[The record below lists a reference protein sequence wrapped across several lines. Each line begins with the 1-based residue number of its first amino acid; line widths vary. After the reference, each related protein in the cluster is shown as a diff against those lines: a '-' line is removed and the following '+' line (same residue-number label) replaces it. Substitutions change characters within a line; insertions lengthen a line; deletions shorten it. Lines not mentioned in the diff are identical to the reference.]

1 MSHPEH
7 TICERPSLY
16 CTEAI
21 NFLGGSMT
29 YSTFGRRLG
38 AYLIDF
44 LLLSPLFALQIWASG
59 HSISMAILSAVLV
72 SVAFIGYRVY
82 CHAIWGQ
89 TVGKRVVKLRVLRLS
104 GEAIGWRESLLR
116 SSVEMLFTG
125 LTLSAQLIALATI
138 PTAEFVGLDTMQ
150 RESNLQ
156 VYTPAWSSH
165 VMTLSGIWYIASLI
179 TLFVNDQR
187 RTLHDLIAGTVVA
200 GAEAVPSAP
209 TVAS

>member
-1 MSHPEH
+1 
-7 TICERPSLY
+7 
-16 CTEAI
+16 
-21 NFLGGSMT
+21 MT
-29 YSTFGRRLG
+29 YSSFGRRLG

-44 LLLSPLFALQIWASG
+44 LLLSPLIALQIWASG

-89 TVGKRVVKLRVLRLS
+89 TVGKRVVKLRVVRLS

-116 SSVEMLFTG
+116 SSVDILFTG
-125 LTLSAQLIALATI
+125 LTLSAQLIALAAI
-138 PTAEFVGLDTMQ
+138 PAAEFAGLDTVQ

-156 VYTPAWSSH
+156 VYTPAWSGYVVS
-165 VMTLSGIWYIASLI
+165 LSGIWYIASLI

-187 RTLHDLIAGTVVA
+187 RTLHDFIAVTVVA

-209 TVAS
+209 IVAS

>member
-1 MSHPEH
+1 
-7 TICERPSLY
+7 
-16 CTEAI
+16 
-21 NFLGGSMT
+21 MT
-29 YSTFGRRLG
+29 YSSFGRRLG

-44 LLLSPLFALQIWASG
+44 LLLSPLIALQIWASG
-59 HSISMAILSAVLV
+59 HSISMAILSTVLV
-72 SVAFIGYRVY
+72 SVAFIVYRVY

-89 TVGKRVVKLRVLRLS
+89 TVGKRVVKLRVVRLS

-125 LTLSAQLIALATI
+125 LTLSAQLIALAAI
-138 PTAEFVGLDTMQ
+138 PAAEFAGLDTMQ

-179 TLFVNDQR
+179 ALFVNDQR
-187 RTLHDLIAGTVVA
+187 RTLHDFIAGTVVA
-200 GAEAVPSAP
+200 GAEAVPSVP

>member
-1 MSHPEH
+1 
-7 TICERPSLY
+7 
-16 CTEAI
+16 
-21 NFLGGSMT
+21 MT
-29 YSTFGRRLG
+29 YSSFGRRLG

-89 TVGKRVVKLRVLRLS
+89 TVGKRVAKLRVVRLS
-104 GEAIGWRESLLR
+104 GEAIGWRESWLR

-125 LTLSAQLIALATI
+125 LTLIAQLIALAAI
-138 PTAEFVGLDTMQ
+138 PAAEFAGLDTVQ

-156 VYTPAWSSH
+156 VYTPAWSGY
-165 VMTLSGIWYIASLI
+165 VITLSGIWYIASLI

-187 RTLHDLIAGTVVA
+187 RTLHDFIAGTVVA

-209 TVAS
+209 IVAS

>member
-1 MSHPEH
+1 
-7 TICERPSLY
+7 
-16 CTEAI
+16 
-21 NFLGGSMT
+21 MT
-29 YSTFGRRLG
+29 YSSFGRRLG

-44 LLLSPLFALQIWASG
+44 LLLSPLIALQIWASG
-59 HSISMAILSAVLV
+59 HSISMAILSTVLV

-89 TVGKRVVKLRVLRLS
+89 TVGKRVVKLRVVRLS

-125 LTLSAQLIALATI
+125 LTLSAQLIALAAI
-138 PTAEFVGLDTMQ
+138 PAAEFAGLDTMQ

-187 RTLHDLIAGTVVA
+187 RTLHDFIAGTVVA
-200 GAEAVPSAP
+200 GAEAVPSVP

>member
-1 MSHPEH
+1 
-7 TICERPSLY
+7 
-16 CTEAI
+16 
-21 NFLGGSMT
+21 MT
-29 YSTFGRRLG
+29 YSSFGRRLG

-44 LLLSPLFALQIWASG
+44 LLLSPLFALQYWASG
-59 HSISMAILSAVLV
+59 HSIGMAILSAVLV

-89 TVGKRVVKLRVLRLS
+89 TVGKRVVKLRVVRLS

-125 LTLSAQLIALATI
+125 LTLSAQLIALAAI
-138 PTAEFVGLDTMQ
+138 PAAEFAGLDTMQ

-179 TLFVNDQR
+179 ALFVNDQR
-187 RTLHDLIAGTVVA
+187 RTLHDFIAGTVVA
-200 GAEAVPSAP
+200 GAEAVPSVP

>member
-1 MSHPEH
+1 
-7 TICERPSLY
+7 
-16 CTEAI
+16 
-21 NFLGGSMT
+21 MT
-29 YSTFGRRLG
+29 YSSFGRRLG

-89 TVGKRVVKLRVLRLS
+89 TVGKRLVKLRVLRLS

-125 LTLSAQLIALATI
+125 LTLSAQLIALAAI
-138 PTAEFVGLDTMQ
+138 PAAEFAVLDMVQ
-150 RESNLQ
+150 QNSNLQ

-179 TLFVNDQR
+179 ALFVNDQR
-187 RTLHDLIAGTVVA
+187 RTLHDFIAGTVVT
-200 GAEAVPSAP
+200 GAEAVPSVP

>member
-1 MSHPEH
+1 
-7 TICERPSLY
+7 
-16 CTEAI
+16 
-21 NFLGGSMT
+21 MT

-138 PTAEFVGLDTMQ
+138 PTAEFAGLDTMQ

-187 RTLHDLIAGTVVA
+187 RTLHDFIAGTVVA

>member
-1 MSHPEH
+1 
-7 TICERPSLY
+7 
-16 CTEAI
+16 
-21 NFLGGSMT
+21 MT
-29 YSTFGRRLG
+29 YSSFGRRLG

-89 TVGKRVVKLRVLRLS
+89 TVGKRVAKLRVVRLS

-125 LTLSAQLIALATI
+125 LTLIAQLIALTTI
-138 PTAEFVGLDTMQ
+138 PAAEFAGLDTVQ

-156 VYTPAWSSH
+156 VYTPAWSGYVVS
-165 VMTLSGIWYIASLI
+165 LSGIWYIASLI

-187 RTLHDLIAGTVVA
+187 RTLHDFIAGTVVA
-200 GAEAVPSAP
+200 GAETGPSVT
-209 TVAS
+209 TVAT

>member
-1 MSHPEH
+1 
-7 TICERPSLY
+7 
-16 CTEAI
+16 
-21 NFLGGSMT
+21 MT
-29 YSTFGRRLG
+29 YSSFGRRLG

-89 TVGKRVVKLRVLRLS
+89 TVGKRVAKLRVVWLS
-104 GEAIGWRESLLR
+104 GEAIGWRESWLR

-125 LTLSAQLIALATI
+125 LTLITQLIALATI
-138 PTAEFVGLDTMQ
+138 PAAEFAGLDMAH

-156 VYTPAWSSH
+156 VYTPAWSGY
-165 VMTLSGIWYIASLI
+165 VITLSGIWYFASLI

-187 RTLHDLIAGTVVA
+187 RTLHDFIAGTVVA
-200 GAEAVPSAP
+200 GAETAPSVPTAAP
-209 TVAS
+209 

>member
-1 MSHPEH
+1 
-7 TICERPSLY
+7 
-16 CTEAI
+16 
-21 NFLGGSMT
+21 MT
-29 YSTFGRRLG
+29 YSSFGRRLG

-89 TVGKRVVKLRVLRLS
+89 TVGKRVAKLRVVRLS
-104 GEAIGWRESLLR
+104 GEAIGWRESWLR

-125 LTLSAQLIALATI
+125 LTLIAQLIALTTI
-138 PTAEFVGLDTMQ
+138 PATEFTGLDAVQ

-156 VYTPAWSSH
+156 VYTPAWSGY
-165 VMTLSGIWYIASLI
+165 VITLSGFWYIASLI

-187 RTLHDLIAGTVVA
+187 RTLHDFIAGTVVA
-200 GAEAVPSAP
+200 GAETGPSVT
-209 TVAS
+209 TVAT

>member
-1 MSHPEH
+1 
-7 TICERPSLY
+7 
-16 CTEAI
+16 
-21 NFLGGSMT
+21 MT
-29 YSTFGRRLG
+29 YSSFGRRLG

-44 LLLSPLFALQIWASG
+44 LLLSPLFALQYWASG

-89 TVGKRVVKLRVLRLS
+89 TVGKRVVKLRVVRLS

-125 LTLSAQLIALATI
+125 LTLSAQLIALAAI
-138 PTAEFVGLDTMQ
+138 PAAEFAGLDMVQ
-150 RESNLQ
+150 QNSNLQ
-156 VYTPAWSSH
+156 VYTPAWSSY

-179 TLFVNDQR
+179 ALFVNDQR
-187 RTLHDLIAGTVVA
+187 RTLHDFIAGTVVA
-200 GAEAVPSAP
+200 GAEAVPSVP

>member
-16 CTEAI
+16 CTEAR
-21 NFLGGSMT
+21 NFLGGFHDLFHFWPT
-29 YSTFGRRLG
+29 PRRLSDRLP
-38 AYLIDF
+38 A
-44 LLLSPLFALQIWASG
+44 A
-59 HSISMAILSAVLV
+59 LSAVLV

>member
-1 MSHPEH
+1 
-7 TICERPSLY
+7 
-16 CTEAI
+16 
-21 NFLGGSMT
+21 MT
-29 YSTFGRRLG
+29 YSSFGRRLG

-44 LLLSPLFALQIWASG
+44 LLLSPLIALQIWASG
-59 HSISMAILSAVLV
+59 HSISMAILSTVLV

-89 TVGKRVVKLRVLRLS
+89 TVGKRVVKLRVVRLS

-116 SSVEMLFTG
+116 SSVEMLFTV
-125 LTLSAQLIALATI
+125 LTLSAQLIALAAI
-138 PTAEFVGLDTMQ
+138 PAAEFAMLDMVQ
-150 RESNLQ
+150 QNSNLQ

-179 TLFVNDQR
+179 ALFVNDQR
-187 RTLHDLIAGTVVA
+187 RTLHDFIAGTVVA
-200 GAEAVPSAP
+200 GAEAVPSVP

>member
-1 MSHPEH
+1 
-7 TICERPSLY
+7 
-16 CTEAI
+16 
-21 NFLGGSMT
+21 MT
-29 YSTFGRRLG
+29 YSSFGRRLG

-89 TVGKRVVKLRVLRLS
+89 
-104 GEAIGWRESLLR
+104 
-116 SSVEMLFTG
+116 
-125 LTLSAQLIALATI
+125 
-138 PTAEFVGLDTMQ
+138 
-150 RESNLQ
+150 
-156 VYTPAWSSH
+156 
-165 VMTLSGIWYIASLI
+165 SGIWYIASLI

-187 RTLHDLIAGTVVA
+187 RTLHDFIAGTVVA
-200 GAEAVPSAP
+200 GAEAVPSVP

>member
-1 MSHPEH
+1 
-7 TICERPSLY
+7 
-16 CTEAI
+16 
-21 NFLGGSMT
+21 MT
-29 YSTFGRRLG
+29 YSSFGRRLG

-44 LLLSPLFALQIWASG
+44 LLLSPLFALQYWASG
-59 HSISMAILSAVLV
+59 HISTAILSTVLV

-89 TVGKRVVKLRVLRLS
+89 TVGKRVVKLRVVRLS

-125 LTLSAQLIALATI
+125 LTLSAQLIALAAI
-138 PTAEFVGLDTMQ
+138 PAAEFAVLDMVQ
-150 RESNLQ
+150 QNSNLQ

-187 RTLHDLIAGTVVA
+187 RTLHDFIAGTVVT
-200 GAEAVPSAP
+200 GAEAVPSVP

>member
-1 MSHPEH
+1 
-7 TICERPSLY
+7 
-16 CTEAI
+16 
-21 NFLGGSMT
+21 MT
-29 YSTFGRRLG
+29 YSSFGRRLG

-89 TVGKRVVKLRVLRLS
+89 TVGKRVAKLRVVWLS
-104 GEAIGWRESLLR
+104 GEAIGWRESWLR

-125 LTLSAQLIALATI
+125 LTLITQLIALATI
-138 PTAEFVGLDTMQ
+138 PAAEFAGLDMAQ

-156 VYTPAWSSH
+156 VYTPAWSGYVITS
-165 VMTLSGIWYIASLI
+165 MTNGAPCTTSSPAPWSPARRPLRASRPPPPERPL
-179 TLFVNDQR
+179 TGCR
-187 RTLHDLIAGTVVA
+187 RNRPPAGHTGVGGPRHDRFFG
-200 GAEAVPSAP
+200 P
-209 TVAS
+209 

>member
-1 MSHPEH
+1 
-7 TICERPSLY
+7 
-16 CTEAI
+16 
-21 NFLGGSMT
+21 MT
-29 YSTFGRRLG
+29 YSSFGRRLG

-89 TVGKRVVKLRVLRLS
+89 TVGKRVAKLRVLRLS

-125 LTLSAQLIALATI
+125 LTLSAQLIALAAI
-138 PTAEFVGLDTMQ
+138 PAAEFAVLDMVQ
-150 RESNLQ
+150 QNSNLQ

-179 TLFVNDQR
+179 ALFVNDQR
-187 RTLHDLIAGTVVA
+187 RTLHDFIAGTVVT
-200 GAEAVPSAP
+200 GAEAVPSVP

>member
-1 MSHPEH
+1 
-7 TICERPSLY
+7 
-16 CTEAI
+16 
-21 NFLGGSMT
+21 MT
-29 YSTFGRRLG
+29 YSSFGRRLG

-44 LLLSPLFALQIWASG
+44 LLLLPLFALQIWASG

-72 SVAFIGYRVY
+72 SVVFIGYRVY

-89 TVGKRVVKLRVLRLS
+89 TVGKRVAKLRVVRLS

-125 LTLSAQLIALATI
+125 LTLIAQLIALTTI
-138 PTAEFVGLDTMQ
+138 PAAEFAGLDTVQ

-156 VYTPAWSSH
+156 VYTPAWSGY
-165 VMTLSGIWYIASLI
+165 VITLSGFWYIASLI

-187 RTLHDLIAGTVVA
+187 RTLHDFIAGTVVT
-200 GAEAVPSAP
+200 GAEAGPSVT
-209 TVAS
+209 TVAT